1 MISYVW
7 NGLVTNINLNK
18 NTNEKE
24 VVQMK
29 GDVIHSG
36 YLKGMGFYK

>member
-1 MISYVW
+1 MISYG
-7 NGLVTNINLNK
+7 NGLVTNINLN

-29 GDVIHSG
+29 GDIHSG

>member
-1 MISYVW
+1 MISYG

-29 GDVIHSG
+29 GDIHSG

>member
-1 MISYVW
+1 MISYG
-7 NGLVTNINLNK
+7 NGLVTNINLN

-29 GDVIHSG
+29 GDVIHS
-36 YLKGMGFYK
+36 LKGMGFYK

>member
-1 MISYVW
+1 MISYG
-7 NGLVTNINLNK
+7 NGLVTNINQ